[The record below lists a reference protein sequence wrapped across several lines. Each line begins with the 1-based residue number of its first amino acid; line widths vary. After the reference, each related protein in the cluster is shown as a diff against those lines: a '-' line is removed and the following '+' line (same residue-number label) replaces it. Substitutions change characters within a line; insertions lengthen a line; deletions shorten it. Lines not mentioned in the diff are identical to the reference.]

1 MRLFDFKDLYDKM
14 NIDQELKPK
23 KAVVFDFDEVLY
35 PKRDFLL
42 QVYYLF
48 SNFVEYTEGAEIA
61 NQLLDAFR
69 VEYEASGEV
78 GIWDRV
84 SKMHPII
91 LEFEEN
97 YQRLHHQAQLPLKI
111 HLYPEAVELL
121 KKLEADHKF
130 IIILTAGDPLM
141 QLNKIRQVDWQG
153 LEDRLKVYF
162 EDELYY
168 QQTEPLDYL
177 MDSLN
182 LSPQEMSYIGQSAK
196 VLKHA
201 HQIGV
206 DVKLINQ
213 K

>member
-1 MRLFDFKDLYDKM
+1 MSWFDFKDLYDKM
-14 NIDQELKPK
+14 NIDQELKHK
-23 KAVVFDFDEVLY
+23 KAVVFDFDDVLY
-35 PKRDFLL
+35 PKLEFLL

-48 SNFVEYTEGAEIA
+48 SNFVEYTKGEEIA
-61 NQLLDAFR
+61 SQLLNAFR
-69 VEYEASGEV
+69 VEYEASGEI

-84 SKMHPII
+84 SIKHPLL

-111 HLYPEAVELL
+111 HLYPGVVELL

-141 QLNKIRQVDWQG
+141 QLNKIRQVEWQG
-153 LEDRLKVYF
+153 LEERLKVYF

-168 QQTEPLDYL
+168 QNTEPLDYL
-177 MDSLN
+177 METLN
-182 LSPQEMSYIGQSAK
+182 LSPQEMSYIGHSAT

-201 HQIGV
+201 HQIGI

-213 K
+213 E